1 MMLASIALAGFLLA
15 NNASAFTA
23 SSRPL
28 SPSSSTSLNAAN
40 PSGSKGT
47 GEGWL
52 SNPSAPV
59 NSEQSAK
66 LTLSK
71 SLEGSTFQ
79 KRISILGSTGSIGT
93 QTLDIVD
100 ACPDNFVVDALS
112 AGTNAKLMAEQV
124 MKYKPKLASLAT
136 VKAAEELRSILEDM
150 KCEQM
155 PEIVFGNDGIVEAA
169 TVASADTVVTGI
181 VGAAGL
187 LPTIEAIKLGKDIA
201 LANKETLISGGPVIN
216 PLVKKHG
223 VNMLPADSEH
233 SAIFQCL
240 QGVPE
245 GGLRRIILTASG
257 GAFRDLSKD
266 ELFKMCEEDPRA
278 VQAKA
283 TTHPNWD
290 MGAKITLDSA
300 TMMNKGLEVIE
311 AHYLFGASY
320 EDIDIVV
327 HPQSIV
333 HSMIETQDTSCI
345 AQLGWA
351 DMRLPIVYSV
361 AWPHRL
367 KMPYKPLDLAEL
379 GSLTFK
385 APDREKYPCIGLA
398 YEAGKAGGTM
408 TAVLNAANEAANE
421 MFRED
426 VGLGYLDI
434 PKLIEGA
441 MEAHKEDF
449 IRDDVTLDDI
459 LSCDVWAREYVAEQ
473 TKDVVNNKQIFV

>member
-1 MMLASIALAGFLLA
+1 MKFILPLVLSSAAAFSPRQGFA
-15 NNASAFTA
+15 
-23 SSRPL
+23 
-28 SPSSSTSLNAAN
+28 PSKTSVLDAV
-40 PSGSKGT
+40 PGSKGT
-47 GEGWL
+47 GEGWIDA
-52 SNPSAPV
+52 SSPV
-59 NSEQSAK
+59 NTEASLRK
-66 LTLSK
+66 TLEK
-71 SLEGSTFQ
+71 SLEGSDFK
-79 KRISILGSTGSIGT
+79 KRLSLLGSTGSIGT
-93 QTLDIVD
+93 QTLEIVD

-112 AGTNAKLMAEQV
+112 AGNNAKLMAEQV
-124 MKYKPKLASLAT
+124 MKYKPKVASLAT
-136 VKAAEELRSILEDM
+136 PEAADELKKLLKDAGCADM
-150 KCEQM
+150 
-155 PEIVFGNDGIVEAA
+155 PNIVHGEDGILEAA
-169 TVASADTVVTGI
+169 TVSTADTVVTGI

-187 LPTIEAIKLGKDIA
+187 KPTIEAIKLKKDIA

-216 PLVKKHG
+216 PLVEEYG

-240 QGVPE
+240 QGVPP
-245 GGLRRIILTASG
+245 GGLRRVILTASG
-257 GAFRDLSKD
+257 GAFRDMSKD
-266 ELFKMCEEDPRA
+266 ELFRMCQEEPR
-278 VQAKA
+278 VIQAKA

-320 EDIDIVV
+320 DDIDIVI

-351 DMRLPIVYSV
+351 DMRLPLVYSV
-361 AWPHRL
+361 SWPHRL

-379 GSLTFK
+379 SQLTFK
-385 APDREKYPCIGLA
+385 APDTEKYPCIRLA
-398 YEAGKAGGTM
+398 YEAGKTGGTM

-426 VGLGYLDI
+426 VGLGFLDI

-441 MEAHKEDF
+441 MEAHK
-449 IRDDVTLDDI
+449 DDLKTSDIVLDDI
-459 LSCDVWAREYVAEQ
+459 LSCDTWAREYVARMTEKVK
-473 TKDVVNNKQIFV
+473 TEPLLL